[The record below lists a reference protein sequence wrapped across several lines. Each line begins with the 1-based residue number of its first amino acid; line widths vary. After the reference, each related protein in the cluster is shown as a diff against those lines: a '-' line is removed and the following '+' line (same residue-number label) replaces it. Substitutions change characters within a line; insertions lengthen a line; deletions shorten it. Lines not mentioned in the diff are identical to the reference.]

1 MSEAGVNAAAPLVYL
16 LDIEGTVAPLSLTS
30 EVLFPYARAHFE
42 EFLRSSVGEFEDF
55 VKRSATVIERT
66 GLGPAEMGEGSVM
79 MDLALLRLENE
90 NERDAGAPR
99 ILPPESAKL
108 GVVSMS
114 PAKGIPRILEYIYWL
129 MDRDRKST
137 ALKSMQGKIW
147 KRGFECGELKG
158 TLFDDVPAAFTRWAE
173 QGQVAIYSSGSAEAQ
188 ELLFRYSIFGDLTP
202 RIDGYFDTRT
212 GPKGEADSYAA
223 IASAMDVAPAEVL
236 FISDAVRELDAA
248 REAGCQTRLA
258 VRPGNPVVA
267 DPHGHIAIESFDPL

>member
-1 MSEAGVNAAAPLVYL
+1 MSEVGVNAAAPRVYL

-42 EFLRSSVGEFEDF
+42 EFLRTSIDEFENF
-55 VKRSATVIERT
+55 VKRSASVIERT
-66 GLGPAEMGEGSVM
+66 GFGPAEMGEGSVM

-114 PAKGIPRILEYIYWL
+114 PSKGIPRVLAYIYWL

-158 TLFDDVPAAFTRWAE
+158 TLFDDVPTAFARWAE
-173 QGQVAIYSSGSAEAQ
+173 RGRVAIYSSGSVEAQ
-188 ELLFRYSIFGDLTP
+188 ELLFRYSIFGDLRP
-202 RIDGYFDTRT
+202 LIHGYFDTRT
-212 GPKGEADSYAA
+212 GPKGEASSYVA
-223 IASAMDVAPAEVL
+223 IAHAMEAAPPEVL

-248 REAGCQTRLA
+248 RVAGCQTRLA
-258 VRPGNPVVA
+258 VRPGNPPVA
-267 DPHGHIAIESFDPL
+267 DPCKHIAIESFDAL